1 MFRFEVMRAF
11 GRPAVMAALALVASV
26 VAAGCQ
32 TRAQGGGGETG
43 TAVLRVASQKGGTR
57 AMLTAAGV
65 LGELPYRIEWAEF
78 PAAQHLLEA
87 LGAAAVDVG
96 GVGDAPF
103 QFAYQAG
110 SPIKAVQA
118 IRYDP
123 GTTASAILVPAGS
136 TIRTLLD
143 LKGRRVATGR
153 GSAGHYLLLRALDKA
168 HLAVGDV
175 TLVFLAPGDAKAA
188 FSSGAVDAWST
199 WNPYVGA
206 AVLHDGARVL
216 PDSLGL
222 STGTGFIA
230 ASERAIK
237 EKRALIED
245 FLRRNARAQQ
255 WAVSHAADFARV
267 LAAET
272 GLPADVARYTADR
285 GVRGT
290 VPIDGALLAEQ
301 RQVLAT
307 FRTAGAL
314 PPERSVAQ
322 RSFEDGFDPT
332 LFRGTD

>member
-1 MFRFEVMRAF
+1 VL
-11 GRPAVMAALALVASV
+11 GWLALVA
-26 VAAGCQ
+26 VAASVGCH
-32 TRAQGGGGETG
+32 TRAKGGGADTDTA
-43 TAVLRVASQKGGTR
+43 TAVLRVASQKGGTK

-65 LGELPYRIEWAEF
+65 LDDVPYRIEWAE
-78 PAAQHLLEA
+78 A
-87 LGAAAVDVG
+87 LGASAVDVG

-123 GTTASAILVPAGS
+123 QTTASAILVPAGS
-136 TIRTLLD
+136 TIRTLVD
-143 LKGRRVATGR
+143 LKGRRVVTGR
-153 GSAGHYLLLRALDKA
+153 GSAGHYLLLRALEKA
-168 HLAVGDV
+168 HLTVGDV

-230 ASERAIK
+230 ASERAIE
-237 EKRALIED
+237 EKRPLIED
-245 FLRRNARAQQ
+245 FLRRNARAQA
-255 WAVSHAADFARV
+255 WAVSHAEDFAKV

-285 GVRGT
+285 GVRST
-290 VPIDGALLAEQ
+290 LPLDGALLAEQ

-314 PPERSVAQ
+314 PAAPR
-322 RSFEDGFDPT
+322 RFDDGFDST
-332 LFRGTD
+332 LFRGAD

>member
-1 MFRFEVMRAF
+1 MRAR
-11 GRPAVMAALALVASV
+11 GLATGWLALAA
-26 VAAGCQ
+26 VAAVAGSMGCHA
-32 TRAQGGGGETG
+32 RAKGGGADTATA
-43 TAVLRVASQKGGTR
+43 TAVLRVASQKGGTK

-65 LGELPYRIEWAEF
+65 LGDLPYRIEWAEF

-87 LGAAAVDVG
+87 LGAGAVDVG

-110 SPIKAVQA
+110 NPIKAVQA

-123 GTTASAILVPAGS
+123 QTTASAILVPAGS
-136 TIRTLLD
+136 TIRTLPE

-153 GSAGHYLLLRALDKA
+153 GSAGHYLLLRALEKA
-168 HLAVGDV
+168 HLAVADV

-237 EKRALIED
+237 DKRVLIED
-245 FLRRNARAQQ
+245 FLRRNARAQA
-255 WAVSHAADFARV
+255 WAVSHAEEFAKV

-285 GVRGT
+285 GVRST
-290 VPIDGALLAEQ
+290 LPLDEALLAEQ

-314 PPERSVAQ
+314 PAERNFAS
-322 RSFEDGFDPT
+322 GFDPT